1 MNAALHH
8 ELVAPATPP
17 VAWVLMTHGIFG
29 SGGNWRSIARKLVE
43 RRPGWGA
50 VLVDLRA
57 HGRSEVGD
65 PPHTLVSCAED
76 LRELDRVLAEQ
87 GRPVRAAVG
96 HSFGGK
102 VVLALRALTA
112 HGVTTVRPADLLQT
126 WVLDASPSA
135 RPEALAADADNT
147 VRRVLE
153 ILEQL
158 PAQHASREA
167 FVDAVVGTGQTVGL
181 AQWLAMNLEPAGAA
195 YQLRLD
201 LPVIRQLLTD
211 YYHRDLWNAVEDA
224 AMPGELHVV
233 YAGRSAALSHADRE
247 RLAAHFQKTGLTSV
261 HLIADAGH
269 WMHIDAP
276 EAVVELLAGALPSL

>member
-1 MNAALHH
+1 VNAALHH
-8 ELVAPATPP
+8 ELVAPATAP
-17 VAWVLMTHGIFG
+17 VAWALMTHGIFG

-65 PPHTLVSCAED
+65 PPHTLTAAAED
-76 LRELDRVLAEQ
+76 LRALDRVLAEQ
-87 GRPVRAAVG
+87 GRPVRAAIG

-102 VVLALRALTA
+102 VVLALRALTS
-112 HGVTTVRPADLLQT
+112 HGVSTVRPIDLLQT

-135 RPEALAADADNT
+135 RPDALADGDNS

-158 PAQHASREA
+158 PPQHATRDA
-167 FVDAVVGTGQTVGL
+167 FVDAVVGAGQTMAL
-181 AQWLAMNLEPAGAA
+181 AQWLAMNLETSGSAFR
-195 YQLRLD
+195 LRLD
-201 LPVIRQLLTD
+201 LPVIRQLLDD
-211 YYHRDLWNAVEDA
+211 YYQRDLWNAVEDP

-233 YAGRSAALSHADRE
+233 YAGRSTVLGHDDRE
-247 RLAAHFQKTGLTSV
+247 RLAAHQQKTGLTSV

-276 EAVVELLAGALPSL
+276 DAVVEVLAGELPSL